1 MKIVITDGYTLNPG
15 DLSWKPIEDFGKVD
29 LYDRCSET
37 ETKARCRD
45 AVVILTNKTPLT
57 EDIFKNATSL
67 RLIAVTAT
75 GYNIV
80 DIEAA
85 RRQNITVCNVPD
97 YGTASVAQH
106 TFALLLELANH
117 TGSNAQSVRAGDWT
131 RSPDFCYTRGN
142 LVELEGKTM
151 GIIGF
156 GKIGEQVARIATAF
170 GMRVLYNSRSQKATP
185 LGQFAAIDKL
195 FAESDVVSLH
205 CPLTKDNNQFIDK
218 DLIRLM
224 KPSAWLINT
233 ARGQLV
239 NESDLANALNSRAI
253 AGAALD
259 VLSKEPPLSTN
270 PLLTADNC
278 IITPHTAWMSLEA
291 RRRILDATVRN
302 IQCFINGSPIN
313 VV

>member
-1 MKIVITDGYTLNPG
+1 MRVVITDGYTLNPG
-15 DLSWKPIEDFGKVD
+15 DLSWKAVEEFGQVDF
-29 LYDRCSET
+29 YDRSSET
-37 ETKARCRD
+37 ETKLRCRD

-57 EDIFKNATSL
+57 ADIIKNATSL

-85 RRQNITVCNVPD
+85 RQQNITVCNVPD

-106 TFALLLELANH
+106 TFALLLELANQ
-117 TGSNAQSVRAGDWT
+117 TGPNARSVRAGDWVK
-131 RSPDFCYTRGN
+131 SPDFCYSRGN
-142 LVELEGKTM
+142 LVELAGKTM

-156 GKIGEQVARIATAF
+156 GKIGEQVARIAISF
-170 GMRVLYNSRSQKATP
+170 GMHVLYNSRSQKTTP
-185 LGQFAAIDKL
+185 WGEFTGVEKL

-218 DLIRLM
+218 NLIRLM

-233 ARGQLV
+233 ARGQLI
-239 NESDLANALNSRAI
+239 NEADLADSLNSRSI

-259 VLSKEPPLSTN
+259 VLSKEPPLPTN

-278 IITPHTAWMSLEA
+278 IITPHTAWMSAEA
-291 RRRILDATVRN
+291 RKRILDTTVRN
-302 IQCFINGSPIN
+302 IECFIKGSPIN

>member
-15 DLSWKPIEDFGKVD
+15 DLSWKPIEELGKVD
-29 LYDRCSET
+29 LYDRSSET
-37 ETKARCRD
+37 ETKLRCRD

-57 EDIFKNATSL
+57 GDIIKNASSL

-85 RRQNITVCNVPD
+85 RQQNITVCNVPD

-117 TGSNAQSVRAGDWT
+117 TGPNARSVRAGDWVK
-131 RSPDFCYTRGN
+131 SPDFCYTRGN

-151 GIIGF
+151 GIVGF
-156 GKIGEQVARIATAF
+156 GKIGQQVARIATAL

-185 LGQFAAIDKL
+185 LGQFAAIERL
-195 FAESDVVSLH
+195 FTESDVVSLH
-205 CPLTKDNNQFIDK
+205 CPLTKENNQFIDK
-218 DLIRLM
+218 NLIRLM

-239 NESDLANALNSRAI
+239 NEPDLANALNSRAI

-259 VLSKEPPLSTN
+259 VLSKEPPLTAN

-291 RRRILDATVRN
+291 RKRILDTTARN
-302 IQCFINGSPIN
+302 IQYFVNGSPIN